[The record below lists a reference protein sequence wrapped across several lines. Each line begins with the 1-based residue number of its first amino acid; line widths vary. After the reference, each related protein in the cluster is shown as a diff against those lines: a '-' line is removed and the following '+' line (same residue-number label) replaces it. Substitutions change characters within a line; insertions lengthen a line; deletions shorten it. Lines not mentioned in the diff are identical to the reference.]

1 MRNFYNMVE
10 DKGSREE
17 QRLQDAL
24 EFSDAIIATVR
35 EPLLVLDKELRIITA
50 NRSFYRTFQVNPEE
64 TEKRLIYDLGNRQWD
79 IPALRDL
86 FENILPMNNAFEDF
100 EVEHDFK
107 SIGRKTMLLNARKIY
122 REMNQVEM
130 ILLAIEDI
138 TERKKAEE
146 QLKLFASMD
155 GLTGIANR
163 RHFDTTLDLEW
174 RRAMRSAKPLSLI
187 IIDVDYFKN
196 YNDVYGHLAGDSCL
210 QKIAH
215 SIRDSLRRAGN
226 FVARYGGEEF
236 VVILPDTNTEG
247 AYLFAESLRM
257 KIEDLNIEHQD
268 SMVGKNVTV
277 SMGVSTMIPN
287 KDGTQNELISMAD
300 KALYNAKDGGRNRV
314 VRGCVE
320 S

>member
-1 MRNFYNMVE
+1 MVE
-10 DKGSREE
+10 DNASNEE
-17 QRLQDAL
+17 KRLQKAL

-50 NRSFYRTFQVNPEE
+50 NRSFYRIFKVKPEE
-64 TEKRLIYDLGNRQWD
+64 TEKRLIYDLGDRQWD

-86 FENILPMNNAFEDF
+86 FENILPQNHAFEDF

-107 SIGRKTMLLNARKIY
+107 YIGRKTMLLNARKISG
-122 REMNQVEM
+122 EMNNVEM

-146 QLKLFASMD
+146 QLKHFASMD

-163 RHFDTTLDLEW
+163 RHFDNTLDLEW

-196 YNDVYGHLAGDSCL
+196 YNDAYGHPAGDSCL

-215 SIRDSLRRAGN
+215 TISDSLRRAGN
-226 FVARYGGEEF
+226 FAARYGGEEF
-236 VVILPDTNTEG
+236 VLILPDTDAEG
-247 AYLFAESLRM
+247 AYLFAESLRE
-257 KIEDLNIEHQD
+257 KVENLDIEHKN
-268 SMVGKNVTV
+268 SIVGRNVTV

-287 KDGTQNELISMAD
+287 KEYTQNDLISMAD
-300 KALYNAKDGGRNRV
+300 KALYKAKQGGRNRV
-314 VRGCVE
+314 VVG
-320 S
+320 SSD